1 MQQAVAV
8 VGEWEGV
15 MGNNVFKFPEI
26 AVTLHEIAVTLPE
39 NAAHCPCLPA
49 HCSAAL

>member
-15 MGNNVFKFPEI
+15 MGNNVFKFPEN
-26 AVTLHEIAVTLPE
+26 AVTLPE
-39 NAAHCPCLPA
+39 NAVTLSLLASPLQ
-49 HCSAAL
+49 CSLVGVL